1 MKQQK
6 HASHHVNHNLHQHI
20 FQTDDVQEVFKG
32 TNSMPKQ
39 EIDKM
44 FPIENS
50 KPAEVTDKI
59 GSAVIDGVGEAIS
72 AIAEVVDKSKKSKE
86 KDSEK

>member
-6 HASHHVNHNLHQHI
+6 PASHQINHNLHQHI

-44 FPIENS
+44 FPIEDS

-59 GSAVIDGVGEAIS
+59 GSAVIDGVGEALS
-72 AIAEVVDKSKKSKE
+72 VIAEVVDKNKKSKE
-86 KDSEK
+86 KDSKK